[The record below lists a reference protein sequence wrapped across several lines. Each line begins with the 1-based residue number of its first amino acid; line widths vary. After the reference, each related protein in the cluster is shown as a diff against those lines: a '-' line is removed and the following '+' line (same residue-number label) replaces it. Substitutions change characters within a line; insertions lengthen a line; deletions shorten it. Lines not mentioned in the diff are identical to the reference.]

1 MINTFRQSFRI
12 RASISCNRLI
22 FWLRRLPL
30 AGRHIP
36 AGLYADV
43 NLKHTLV
50 LLVEIFLT
58 LSAFVGKFLYLG
70 LCCLLP
76 AALAYGGLS
85 GAIWP
90 LFVQILFCLSF
101 VAGCFLPSSL
111 LEATLIKY
119 TCVRQMGM
127 NARAYLLSN
136 LAWNHLLYLLSF
148 PPALMTAAWLMGQSP
163 WAGLVLSLEL
173 AALRVVGEAFHLAIY
188 RGSRVVLCKSSWYIL
203 ILAGLALA
211 GAYIPCLIP
220 AALDLDRVLCHP
232 VTLAVLLL
240 AALPALA
247 LVLRYPSYRA
257 LVNDTCKA
265 ELVSTAAARQKA
277 AQAAFRDVQLRD
289 SDLSAGADDRRLDR
303 LRGYDYLNALFFRRH
318 RRLLVRP
325 VRVEL
330 ILVGIALAVGLVG
343 CVLFRAELAFAL
355 SGIGSFLPA
364 LVFLMYLMGNSL
376 GQRIC
381 KAMFYNC
388 DISLL
393 RYGWYRQRGVVLRNF
408 WVRLRRVAGLNLLVA
423 GALCLTTLV
432 LVVASGA
439 RPALGEL
446 WAFLLC
452 LLCLAVL
459 FSVHPLFM
467 YYIFQPYTTQ
477 LAMKNPFFGILN
489 WVMYAVCYLCLR
501 IDQPPQG
508 FTRLVLCV
516 TLLYIAVALLLVWR
530 RAPKTFRVK

>member
-1 MINTFRQSFRI
+1 MINTFRRSFRI

-30 AGRHIP
+30 VGRRIP

-50 LLVEIFLT
+50 LLAEIITT
-58 LSAFVGKFLYLG
+58 LGAFVGKFLYLG

-76 AALAYGGLS
+76 CTLAAGGLAGES
-85 GAIWP
+85 WS

-101 VAGCFLPSSL
+101 VAGCFLSSYL
-111 LEATLIKY
+111 LEATLLKY

-136 LAWNHLLYLLSF
+136 LAWNHLLALLSF
-148 PPALMTAAWLMGQSP
+148 TPALMVCAWLLGQAP
-163 WAGLVLSLEL
+163 WTGLVLSLEL
-173 AALRVVGEAFHLAIY
+173 AALRLVGEAFHLAVY
-188 RGSRVVLCKSSWYIL
+188 RGSGAVLCKSGWYIL

-220 AALDLDRVLCHP
+220 ATLDLDRVLCHP
-232 VTLAVLLL
+232 AALALFLL

-247 LVLRYPSYRA
+247 MVVRYPDYRA
-257 LVNDTCKA
+257 LVNATCKA
-265 ELVSTAAARQKA
+265 ELVSTAAAKQKA

-330 ILVGIALAVGLVG
+330 ILVGIVLALGLVG
-343 CVLFRAELAFAL
+343 CLLIRAELASAL

-364 LVFLMYLMGNSL
+364 LVFIMYLMGNSL

-393 RYGWYRQRGVVLRNF
+393 RYGWYRQRSVVLRNF
-408 WVRLRRVAGLNLLVA
+408 WVRLRRVAGMNLLVA
-423 GALCLTTLV
+423 GALCLTAVV
-432 LVVASGA
+432 LVSVSGA
-439 RPALGEL
+439 RPDPGEL
-446 WAFLLC
+446 AAFLLC

-489 WVMYAVCYLCLR
+489 WVMYVVCYLCIR

-508 FTRLVLCV
+508 FTLLVLCV
-516 TLLYIAVALLLVWR
+516 TLLYIIGALLAVWR
-530 RAPKTFRVK
+530 FAPRRFRVK

>member
-1 MINTFRQSFRI
+1 MINTFRQSFQI

-22 FWLRRLPL
+22 YWLRRLPL
-30 AGRHIP
+30 VGRHIP
-36 AGLYADV
+36 EGLYADV

-50 LLVEIFLT
+50 LLAEILLT
-58 LSAFVGKFLYLG
+58 LGAFVGKFLYLG

-76 AALAYGGLS
+76 CTLAYGGLDGES
-85 GAIWP
+85 WP
-90 LFVQILFCLSF
+90 LFLQILFCLSF
-101 VAGCFLPSSL
+101 VGGCFLSSSL

-119 TCVRQMGM
+119 TCIRQMGM
-127 NARAYLLSN
+127 NARAYLLGN
-136 LAWNHLLYLLSF
+136 LTWNHLVYLLSF
-148 PPALMTAAWLMGQSP
+148 TPALMVGAWLLGQAP
-163 WAGLVLSLEL
+163 WVGLILSLEL
-173 AALRVVGEAFHLAIY
+173 AALRLAGEALHLAIY
-188 RGSRVVLCKSSWYIL
+188 RCSGTVLCRNTWYIL
-203 ILAGLALA
+203 LLAGLVLA
-211 GAYIPCLIP
+211 GAYVPALIP
-220 AALDLDRVLCHP
+220 AALDWGRVLCHP
-232 VTLAVLLL
+232 AALAVFLL
-240 AALPALA
+240 AALPALI
-247 LVLRYPSYRA
+247 LIRRYPDYRA
-257 LVNDTCKA
+257 LVNATCKA
-265 ELVSTAAARQKA
+265 ELVSTAAAKQKA

-289 SDLSAGADDRRLDR
+289 SDLAASVSSRQLDR

-330 ILVGIALAVGLVG
+330 ILVGIVLALGLAG
-343 CVLFRAELAFAL
+343 CLLIRAELAGAL
-355 SGIGSFLPA
+355 SQIGRFLPT
-364 LVFLMYLMGNSL
+364 LVFIMYLMGNSL

-408 WVRLRRVAGLNLLVA
+408 WVRLRRVASLNLLVA
-423 GALCLTTLV
+423 GALCLTTVV
-432 LVVASGA
+432 LVAASGA
-439 RPALGEL
+439 RPQPGDLI
-446 WAFLLC
+446 AFLLC

-489 WVMYAVCYLCLR
+489 WVMYVVCYLCIR

-508 FTRLVLCV
+508 FTLLVLCI
-516 TLLYIAVALLLVWR
+516 TLLYIAAALLTVWR